1 MTTPKNHTES
11 NTTVKRK
18 QAGSIASLNALEPL
32 QKNEA
37 ITRQVWQIL
46 ATVNDP
52 EVPVLS
58 VVDLG
63 IVRNVFIEN
72 EDTSDSAVDKI
83 IVTITPTYS
92 GCPAMDVI
100 SMQIR
105 IALLQNGFKNIQIN
119 SVLSPAWTTEWM
131 TEAGKNKLK
140 AYGIAPPNPQQSVCS
155 IQPFQAQEAIQCP
168 RCNSYHTDMI
178 SQFGSTACKALYRC
192 LDCKEPFDYFK
203 CH

>member
-1 MTTPKNHTES
+1 MSSFNNHLYLKN
-11 NTTVKRK
+11 
-18 QAGSIASLNALEPL
+18 QASMHNKNATLVLKIWE
-32 QKNEA
+32 
-37 ITRQVWQIL
+37 IL
-46 ATVNDP
+46 AEVNDP

-58 VVDLG
+58 VIDLG
-63 IVRNVFIEN
+63 IIRNISIEPAN
-72 EDTSDSAVDKI
+72 GFEDNQDL
-83 IVTITPTYS
+83 IVITITPTYS

-105 IALLQNGFKNIQIN
+105 FALLQHGYNNIKIN
-119 SVLSPAWTTEWM
+119 QVLSPAWTTEWM
-131 TEAGKNKLK
+131 TEEGKNKLK

-155 IQPFQAQEAIQCP
+155 SEPFQANEAIQCP
-168 RCNSYHTDMI
+168 RCNSYRTEMI